1 MKLYYLFYIAG
12 IPWECQLY
20 KFYNLCRYLTGG
32 VGMKRL
38 KLRFFLT
45 KYRIIIIVLIVI
57 SLVGVVTF
65 GVLQID
71 SDKIMG
77 NSTLFGVI
85 GTLLGALIGGV
96 FSLMGSVWV
105 NSKQQRAVQNVKR
118 KNVIYSPLYDELVDI
133 QDHILKKNPYPNYI
147 FFKKEIQTILPHP
160 QFTAWRRIKSDTRY
174 LEVPDVLVKQMEQL
188 EESIHYYQEVR
199 QKANDEIQ
207 NILNSVLKDNNLNT
221 CSLINVGSIISGDI
235 LNQNEIDIY
244 HKTMEI
250 GNEKTIDEF
259 TREKINK
266 EIYYRCN
273 NAQAIIE
280 VRKKYKE
287 WLNIQRQ
294 TIEMLSILIKQI
306 LVRYEG

>member
-1 MKLYYLFYIAG
+1 M
-12 IPWECQLY
+12 
-20 KFYNLCRYLTGG
+20 TG
-32 VGMKRL
+32 
-38 KLRFFLT
+38 
-45 KYRIIIIVLIVI
+45 
-57 SLVGVVTF
+57 GVVTF

-71 SDKIMG
+71 GNKIMG

-133 QDHILKKNPYPNYI
+133 QYHILQKNPYPNYI

-250 GNEKTIDEF
+250 GNEKTIDKF

-287 WLNIQRQ
+287 WLNIQSQ
-294 TIEMLSILIKQI
+294 TIEMLSILIKQV
-306 LVRYEG
+306 LVQYEG